1 MGGCGCSW
9 FLAVMQLVCGDVYD
23 TYEDLGRREIL
34 DREDAEVGRATDRY
48 TSLTV

>member
-23 TYEDLGRREIL
+23 TYEDLGRREVL
-34 DREDAEVGRATDRY
+34 DRETAKLDERRIGTPH
-48 TSLTV
+48 LLF

>member
-1 MGGCGCSW
+1 MGGCGYSC

-34 DREDAEVGRATDRY
+34 DREIAELDERRICTPH
-48 TSLTV
+48 LLF